1 MFLGPVKPGKTG
13 KQATQHGSRWPKKGK
28 VEVRLG
34 KIEPTNLGK
43 AVMLRVSVQR
53 RNCSPG
59 SDPAVDEDVLVL
71 AAGVAVLGDAE
82 VIAKLGNLGLI
93 D

>member
-1 MFLGPVKPGKTG
+1 
-13 KQATQHGSRWPKKGK
+13 
-28 VEVRLG
+28 
-34 KIEPTNLGK
+34 
-43 AVMLRVSVQR
+43 MLRVSVQR

-59 SDPAVDEDVLVL
+59 SDPGVDEDVLVL

-82 VIAKLGNLGLI
+82 VIAKLGNLGLM